1 MSPQLTSLAG
11 SYGGDAVIDKLTL
24 LSSVISNRFAAIARE
39 EGEPAGGYASC
50 VDLRK
55 TKCGLPARLSY
66 RGRHNGIHKLDII
79 DVARQGLPRTQEIVE
94 SIFPELLRVR
104 IYRVD
109 LAVDLL
115 GLSPWFFVTNARIS
129 RRQNYALYRSR
140 GAVSYYLQF
149 SKQRKIV
156 FYDRLRLLRKQKD
169 PLANI
174 FRTDDQLTRIE
185 VQLMGAAVPFRRFAE
200 LHRYA
205 DIKPL
210 ADLHFKKLCI
220 AGDERTPTKRL
231 AAYGLRWLIS
241 KYGQQVTSRMFSA
254 PEWATLKAAY
264 LEAMERSEIPE
275 IGSLMRKSIRRWLDG
290 TILFPR

>member
-1 MSPQLTSLAG
+1 M
-11 SYGGDAVIDKLTL
+11 VDKLTL
-24 LSSVISNRFAAIARE
+24 LSSVISNKFAAIAQE

-50 VDLRK
+50 VDLRE

-79 DVARQGLPRTQEIVE
+79 DVARQGLPHTHEIVQ
-94 SIFPELLRVR
+94 SIFPELQRVR

-115 GLSPWFFVTNARIS
+115 GLSPWFFVTNARMS

-140 GAVSYYLQF
+140 GAVSFYLQF

-156 FYDRLRLLRKQKD
+156 FYDRLRLLRKHKD

-174 FRTDDQLTRIE
+174 FKTNDQLTRIE

-210 ADLHFKKLCI
+210 AHLHFRKLCV
-220 AGDERTPTKRL
+220 AGDESTPTKRL

-241 KYGQQVTSRMFSA
+241 KNGQQATSRMFST
-254 PEWATLKAAY
+254 PEWAALRRGY
-264 LEAMERSEIPE
+264 LEPMEQSEIPE
-275 IGSLMRKSIRRWLDG
+275 IGVLMRRSIRRWLKG
-290 TILFPR
+290 QIYFPRVKA

>member
-1 MSPQLTSLAG
+1 
-11 SYGGDAVIDKLTL
+11 VIDKLTL
-24 LSSVISNRFAAIARE
+24 LSSALSDRFSAVARE

-55 TKCGLPARLSY
+55 TKYGLPARLSY
-66 RGRHNGIHKLDII
+66 KGRHNGVHKLDII
-79 DVARQGLPRTQEIVE
+79 DVARQGFPRTQEIVE
-94 SIFPELLRVR
+94 SIFPEQRR
-104 IYRVD
+104 IKIYRID

-129 RRQNYALYRSR
+129 QRQNYALYRSR
-140 GAVSYYLQF
+140 GAVSYYIQF

-169 PLANI
+169 PLANV
-174 FRTDDQLTRIE
+174 FKTDDHLTRIE

-220 AGDERTPTKRL
+220 AGDEHSPTKRL
-231 AAYGLRWLIS
+231 AAHGLRWLIS
-241 KYGQQVTSRMFSA
+241 KYGQQAASRMFPS
-254 PEWATLKAAY
+254 PEWAALRKVY
-264 LEAMERSEIPE
+264 LERMEGSEVPK
-275 IGSLMRKSIRRWLDG
+275 IGSLMQKSIKRWLTG
-290 TILFPR
+290 QIYFPRWKA

>member
-1 MSPQLTSLAG
+1 M
-11 SYGGDAVIDKLTL
+11 IDKLTL

-39 EGEPAGGYASC
+39 EGEPAGGYANC

-79 DVARQGLPRTQEIVE
+79 NVARQGFPRTQEIVE
-94 SIFPELLRVR
+94 SIFPELQRVK

-149 SKQRKIV
+149 SKQQKIV

-174 FRTDDQLTRIE
+174 FKTDDQLTRVE
-185 VQLMGAAVPFRRFAE
+185 VQLMGDAVPFKRFAE
-200 LHRYA
+200 IHRYA

-210 ADLHFKKLCI
+210 AGLHFKKLCV
-220 AGDERTPTKRL
+220 ASDKRSPTKQL
-231 AAYGLRWLIS
+231 AAYGIRWLIS
-241 KYGQQVTSRMFSA
+241 KYGQQVTSRMFSP
-254 PEWATLKAAY
+254 PEWAALRKVY
-264 LEAMERSEIPE
+264 LERMEESEVPK
-275 IGSLMRKSIRRWLDG
+275 IGSLMRKSIRRWLIG
-290 TILFPR
+290 QIYFPRAKA